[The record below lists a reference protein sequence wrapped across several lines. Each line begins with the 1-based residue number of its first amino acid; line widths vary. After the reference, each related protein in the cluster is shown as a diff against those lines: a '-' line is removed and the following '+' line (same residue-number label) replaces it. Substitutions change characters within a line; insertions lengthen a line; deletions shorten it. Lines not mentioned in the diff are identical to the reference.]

1 MTNNTFDTE
10 KRYVRLTERR
20 DDGFVEF
27 EFSVGEPEVYAEM
40 ILPEADF
47 KEFCKTQ
54 NVILI
59 DEQSNPI
66 DTSNDF
72 EHRLRDARVKN

>member
-1 MTNNTFDTE
+1 MTNTFDTE

-20 DDGFVEF
+20 EDGFVEF

-47 KEFCKTQ
+47 KEFCVTQ
-54 NVILI
+54 NVVLI

-66 DTSNDF
+66 DTNNDF
-72 EHRLRDARVKN
+72 EHRLRDARIKE